1 MEGHNRSHRWA
12 CALPVPAEHGYEAFV
27 LCYQI
32 TISTRTIDLRTREI
46 HISSEDTYKRVHAL
60 IRLSLVG
67 TDKVIHS
74 HWSTSTPSE
83 RKYGRET
90 FPIMYEATKCIYVL
104 ANKKFFFEV
113 IREHTKFNEIK
124 HIVPYNRKS
133 ICCSSKRHVNPQKLQ
148 GSLD

>member
-1 MEGHNRSHRWA
+1 MEGHSRSHRWA
-12 CALPVPAEHGYEAFV
+12 CALPVLAEQGHEC
-27 LCYQI
+27 LCPLLPDHY
-32 TISTRTIDLRTREI
+32 IDANNGFKDKGI

-60 IRLSLVG
+60 IRLSPVG

-90 FPIMYEATKCIYVL
+90 FPIMYEATKGISVL
-104 ANKKFFFEV
+104 ANKKILFEV

-124 HIVPYNRKS
+124 HIVAITES
-133 ICCSSKRHVNPQKLQ
+133 
-148 GSLD
+148 